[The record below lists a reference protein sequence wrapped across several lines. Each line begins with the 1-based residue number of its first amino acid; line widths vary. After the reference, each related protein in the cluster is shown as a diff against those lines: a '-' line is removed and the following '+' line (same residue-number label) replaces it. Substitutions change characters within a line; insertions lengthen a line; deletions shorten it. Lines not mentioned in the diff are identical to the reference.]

1 MVPAPLLQDVSK
13 ALQGAV
19 FELSDLGLYCRRDT
33 AAQGSLKRAEAA
45 LCAHGPVRVLDF
57 KHDAS
62 SLVENVIPAEG
73 ASIGDYEGVVA
84 PSGHRVFRV
93 DHHYELPSLR
103 DTSSTPLVLRWIR
116 ALRARGCTQLLAEIA
131 RSRYLADHAD
141 ADILLSNFVASQAT
155 SDVLLQG
162 PLGEWLGAAALRND
176 YIVLPPPRDEPYA
189 SRIYYACVGIED
201 AILGGKLTFERAQRE
216 ILPQLRAWVTGDVR
230 GLNPEIGRRLDAWE
244 AEKRTEEDAT
254 LGVIDR
260 WVSQGRMRWE
270 LGGRAAIL
278 DAETKIDN
286 ADLYLYF
293 LRKGR
298 RPVVQALVYPE
309 RDIDGTC
316 VVKLRSH
323 GGFNLYPLFERLNRL
338 IPGAAFD
345 GRAAAGGSRPMKQ
358 MDWEA
363 FLRALSDVFD
373 HPRPS

>member
-1 MVPAPLLQDVSK
+1 MIHEPLLQDVSK
-13 ALQGAV
+13 ALQGAA

-33 AAQGSLKRAEAA
+33 VAPGALKRAEAA

-62 SLVENVIPAEG
+62 SLIENIIPAEG

-116 ALRARGCTQLLAEIA
+116 ALHDRGRTRLLEELA

-141 ADILLSNFVASQAT
+141 TDILLSNYIAGQAA
-155 SDVLLQG
+155 SDVVLQG
-162 PLGEWLGAAALRND
+162 PLREWLCAAALRND
-176 YIVLPPPRDEPYA
+176 YIVLPQPRDEPYA

-201 AILGGKLTFERAQRE
+201 AILDGKLTFEEAQRA

-230 GLNPEIGRRLDAWE
+230 GLDPEIGRRLDAWE
-244 AEKRTEEDAT
+244 AEKRAEEDAT
-254 LGVIDR
+254 LRMIDR

-278 DAETKIDN
+278 DAEKKIDN

-298 RPVVQALVYPE
+298 RPVVQALMYPE
-309 RDIDGTC
+309 RDNGTC

-358 MDWEA
+358 MDWTA
-363 FLRALSDVFD
+363 FVRALSDAIE
-373 HPRPS
+373 HQRPS